1 MNVFDCRGFAV
12 ELVDQDVKKH
22 DTRDKEIVLT
32 GLFTLKDIDLEGG
45 FTTSRFDTQLWDISE
60 T

>member
-1 MNVFDCRGFAV
+1 MV

>member
-1 MNVFDCRGFAV
+1 M
-12 ELVDQDVKKH
+12 VDQDVKKH